1 MKCKYCKSEI
11 PDELH
16 FSYCGYCGEKLQRD
30 RKKKDEIKIPT
41 PRKRGQKW
49 YVDLRREGV
58 TVIENTEAEAK
69 AKAVAI
75 RAGFVEC
82 HKVSKRTVG
91 ECVDNYINARDGVLS
106 PSTIRGYRRIRRTR
120 FTALMERKLSELTNT
135 IVQND
140 IKQECRFEISSK
152 TLSDAYSLIKTACVA
167 ADIECAPAF
176 VGVVLPKVQ
185 PAVYT
190 TLTIE
195 QISKLIQNL
204 HRSECE
210 LELLIAIWLGLRRSE
225 ILALQK
231 SDFDFSNKTL
241 TVSSAEVENS
251 DNRYVR
257 KGAKNAS
264 SVRVISCPQI
274 ILDKVAQL
282 PDGKIYRHSPDY
294 MRRCLQRLC
303 EQLDIPC
310 IRLHD
315 LRHINASIMAI
326 TMTDKYSMERGGW
339 SSRKTMQ
346 GRYQHLF
353 DVEKKAADKRTD
365 EFFDSLLNGSFTT
378 NFTTK

>member
-1 MKCKYCKSEI
+1 MKCRKCRNEI
-11 PDELH
+11 PDN
-16 FSYCGYCGEKLQRD
+16 SIYCLYCGERVVKPKAAKD
-30 RKKKDEIKIPT
+30 SDEIRIPSA
-41 PRKRGQKW
+41 KKHGNKW
-49 YVDLRREGV
+49 RIDLRREGIIV
-58 TVIENTEAEAK
+58 SEDTEAEAR
-69 AKAVAI
+69 AKAMAI

-82 HKVSKRTVG
+82 HKVSNRTVG
-91 ECVDNYINARDGVLS
+91 ECVDTYINARDGVLS

-120 FTALMERKLSELTNT
+120 FATLMERKLNKLTSSILQGDVKAECSLDVSAKT
-135 IVQND
+135 I
-140 IKQECRFEISSK
+140 
-152 TLSDAYSLIKTACVA
+152 TDAFSLIKTSCVS
-167 ADIECAPAF
+167 ADKECASVF
-176 VGVVLPKVQ
+176 EDVVLPKVQ

-195 QISKLIQNL
+195 QISTLIQNL
-204 HRSECE
+204 YKSECE

-231 SDFDFSNKTL
+231 ADFDFTNKTL

-257 KGAKNAS
+257 KGTKNAS
-264 SVRVISCPQI
+264 SVRIISCPQI
-274 ILDKVAQL
+274 ILDKVKQL

-303 EQLDIPC
+303 KQLDIPC

-315 LRHINASIMAI
+315 LRHINASIMAV

-339 SSRKTMQ
+339 ASRKTMQ

-353 DVEKKAADKRTD
+353 DTEKTAADKRTD
-365 EFFDSLLNGSFTT
+365 DYFESLLNGSFTP
-378 NFTTK
+378 

>member
-1 MKCKYCKSEI
+1 MKCRKCKAEL

-16 FSYCGYCGEKLQRD
+16 FSYCGYCGEKLQRE

-58 TVIENTEAEAK
+58 TVIEDTEAEAK

-91 ECVDNYINARDGVLS
+91 ECVDDYISARDGVLS

-120 FTALMERKLSELTNT
+120 FATLMGRKLNELTST
-135 IVQND
+135 ILQND
-140 IKQECRFEISSK
+140 IKAECSLDISAK
-152 TLSDAYSLIKTACVA
+152 TITDAYSLIRTSCVSV
-167 ADIECAPAF
+167 DRECAPAF
-176 VGVVLPKVQ
+176 ENVVLPKVQ

-190 TLTIE
+190 TLTVE
-195 QISKLIQNL
+195 QISKLVQNL

-257 KGAKNAS
+257 KGTKNAS

-274 ILDKVAQL
+274 ILDKVKQL

-294 MRRCLQRLC
+294 MRRCLQQLC
-303 EQLDIPC
+303 EHLGIPC

-353 DVEKKAADKRTD
+353 DAEKKAADKRTD
-365 EFFDSLLNGSFTT
+365 DFFGSLLNGDFTT